1 MNDKKIYKFFP
12 FVSSRLGSLLKY
24 INRMYEN
31 DYQIVDIIFDCVL
44 VFEKSPKK
52 DGYTYFILTEEC
64 NRGRRKRWD
73 DIEFLEERSEKFHKG
88 NGEKLD
94 KFNAVLAMNY
104 YVYLTKHISTEE
116 YNEVCEYRKKHLIR
130 ANILRVIISIIMIA
144 GLSLTIYRYLK

>member
-1 MNDKKIYKFFP
+1 
-12 FVSSRLGSLLKY
+12 
-24 INRMYEN
+24 MYEN

-73 DIEFLEERSEKFHKG
+73 DIEFLEERSEKFHKS

-104 YVYLTKHISTEE
+104 I
-116 YNEVCEYRKKHLIR
+116 
-130 ANILRVIISIIMIA
+130 
-144 GLSLTIYRYLK
+144 